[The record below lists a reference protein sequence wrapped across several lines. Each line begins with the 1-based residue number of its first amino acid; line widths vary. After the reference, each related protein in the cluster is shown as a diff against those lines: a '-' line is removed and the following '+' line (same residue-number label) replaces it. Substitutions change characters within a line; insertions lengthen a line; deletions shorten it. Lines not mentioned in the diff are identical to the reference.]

1 VSTRKRTAAFLSLAL
16 LASACVLAGDEP
28 LRVGAIYPLSGSQGP
43 GGVDEHRGVLLAAEL
58 ATADGIAGRPIE
70 VVSIDVAGSDAAPGA
85 VARLAEEDVQLVLGS
100 YGSNISAEAATAT
113 AERGML
119 FWETGAVGMLPTESR
134 QGELTFRVPP
144 TGGVLGGSAIGF
156 VLDQLATRMDLDP
169 AELRFTIMFIDDT
182 YGRSVALG
190 AAQELARR
198 GLRFARVGYKVP
210 GFDPVRVARRVA
222 RARTDVLFA
231 AAYVQDGID
240 VRRELVRQGVD
251 LVAGIGTSSSYCMP
265 EFGDALGIDAV
276 GLFASDKPAAAPLD
290 TGGLAPDAADLL
302 DRANAS
308 YRERWAE
315 GMSPAALAG
324 FSGAWALF
332 AHVLP
337 ASPNASPAAVAAAA
351 QAAELPLGSLPNG
364 SGLRFAG
371 PGEAGAGDN
380 LRAASVI
387 WEWVSPGHAE
397 VVWPPAFATHP
408 IEPRDLTP

>member
-1 VSTRKRTAAFLSLAL
+1 MRRNILACLSFAM
-16 LASACVLAGDEP
+16 LASACTLVGNDT

-58 ATADGIAGRPIE
+58 ANADGIAGRSIE
-70 VVSIDVAGSDAAPGA
+70 MVSIDVAGSDAAPGA
-85 VARLAEEDVQLVLGS
+85 VARLAEENVELVLGS
-100 YGSNISAEAATAT
+100 YGSNISAEVATAA

-119 FWETGAVGMLPTESR
+119 FWETGAVGMLPPEAR

-144 TGGVLGGSAIGF
+144 TGGALGGSAIGF
-156 VLDQLATRMDLDP
+156 VIDQLAARMDLDP
-169 AELRFTIMFIDDT
+169 AELRFTIAFVDDT
-182 YGRSVALG
+182 YGRSVSRG
-190 AAQELARR
+190 AAQELERR
-198 GLRFARVGYKVP
+198 GLRFARVGYTVP
-210 GFDPVRVARRVA
+210 DFDPVRVARRVA

-240 VRRELVRQGVD
+240 VRRALVRQGVD
-251 LVAGIGTSSSYCMP
+251 LVAAIGTSSSYCMP
-265 EFGDALGIDAV
+265 EFGEALGVDAV
-276 GLFASDKPAAAPLD
+276 GLFASDKPAAAPLN
-290 TGGLAPDAADLL
+290 TGGLSPDAADLL
-302 DRANAS
+302 ARANAA

-315 GMSPAALAG
+315 DMSPAALAG
-324 FSGAWALF
+324 FSGAWPLF

-337 ASPNASPAAVAAAA
+337 AASDAGPAAVAAAA
-351 QAAELPLGSLPNG
+351 QAAELPLGGLPNG

>member
-1 VSTRKRTAAFLSLAL
+1 M
-16 LASACVLAGDEP
+16 
-28 LRVGAIYPLSGSQGP
+28 GAIYPLSGSQGP

-58 ATADGIAGRPIE
+58 ANADGVAGRSIE
-70 VVSIDVAGSDAAPGA
+70 VVSIDVAGADAAPGA
-85 VARLAEEDVQLVLGS
+85 VARLAAEDVELVLGS
-100 YGSNISAEAATAT
+100 YGSTISSEAATAT

-119 FWETGAVGMLPTESR
+119 FWETGAVGMLPPEARSG
-134 QGELTFRVPP
+134 QLTFRVPP

-156 VLDQLATRMDLDP
+156 VVDQLAVRMDLDP
-169 AELRFTIMFIDDT
+169 AELRFTIAFVDDT
-182 YGRSVALG
+182 YGRSVAEG
-190 AAQELARR
+190 AADELRRR
-198 GLRFARVGYKVP
+198 GLRSASVGYTVP
-210 GFDPVRVARRVA
+210 DFDPARVARRVA
-222 RARTDVLFA
+222 RAGTDVLFV

-265 EFGDALGIDAV
+265 EFGETLGIDAV

-290 TGGLAPDAADLL
+290 TGGLTPGAADLL
-302 DRANAS
+302 ARANAA
-308 YRERWAE
+308 YRERWGE
-315 GMSPAALAG
+315 DMSPAALAG

-337 ASPNASPAAVAAAA
+337 AASDVSPGSVATAA
-351 QAAELPLGSLPNG
+351 QAAELPLGGLPNG

-380 LRAASVI
+380 LAAASVI

-408 IEPRDLTP
+408 IDPRDLTP